1 MVVYCFNNISKTLVL
16 LGGCNADVCF
26 KMGVSIILLEPTN
39 LGALSFRL
47 RNLMSLCHVT
57 SRDLESEIL
66 LYDYIFTS
74 DY

>member
-1 MVVYCFNNISKTLVL
+1 MQTYVL
-16 LGGCNADVCF
+16 KWMFQLFYLNQ
-26 KMGVSIILLEPTN
+26 PTN

-47 RNLMSLCHVT
+47 RNLMSLCNVT